1 MKIKKIQI
9 EIKNLEGALKEAGQ
23 VYEQL
28 AKGKK
33 GKKKSA
39 IYFSNLKE
47 MRRALTEKRLEI
59 IKTIKNKKPVSI
71 YELAKMLHRN
81 LKNVLQDV
89 EYLKELGIVE
99 VEETT
104 DKKIPHVYYDRI
116 DLQIAV

>member
-1 MKIKKIQI
+1 MRIKKIHI
-9 EIKNLEGALKEAGQ
+9 EIKTLEQALKEAGE
-23 VYEQL
+23 VFEGIT
-28 AKGKK
+28 KGKK
-33 GKKKSA
+33 VKKKRA
-39 IYFSNLKE
+39 VYFSNLKE
-47 MRRALTEKRLEI
+47 IRRTLTEKRLEI
-59 IKTIKNKKPVSI
+59 IKTVKDKKPVSI

-99 VEETT
+99 VEETV